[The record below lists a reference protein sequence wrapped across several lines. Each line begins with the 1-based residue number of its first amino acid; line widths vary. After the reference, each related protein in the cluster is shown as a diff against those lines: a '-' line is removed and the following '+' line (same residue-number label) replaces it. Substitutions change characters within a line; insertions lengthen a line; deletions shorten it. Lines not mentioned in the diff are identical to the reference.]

1 MDMKVKSILYM
12 GVELRHIPLRLLF
25 HIARTG
31 YELTPYPFCVMS
43 KHREQSLIN
52 RFEILKKS
60 YPLLAEGS
68 WDAITIADLEKAIS
82 QTRGAIAYY
91 HKNKQTLLNN
101 LMDELF
107 FPVFELSEERQKY
120 LRNCTIIDFH
130 ITYKT
135 PFERVRDDLKINYN
149 IENPSRAIFNLFIQG
164 SKHYE
169 GFSNKVAGMMQFE
182 MDYISCMVDG
192 RVNTLI
198 DLNKVYIE
206 NIGHIF
212 VESIMAK
219 VD

>member
-1 MDMKVKSILYM
+1 
-12 GVELRHIPLRLLF
+12 
-25 HIARTG
+25 
-31 YELTPYPFCVMS
+31 MS

-52 RFEILKKS
+52 RFEILKKC

-68 WDAITIADLEKAIS
+68 WDAVTIADLEKAIS

-101 LMDELF
+101 LMNELF
-107 FPVFELSEERQKY
+107 FPVFELSKEKQ
-120 LRNCTIIDFH
+120 LRWRKCTITDFH
-130 ITYKT
+130 KTYKT
-135 PFERVRDDLKINYN
+135 PFERVRDDLKNNYY

-169 GFSNKVAGMMQFE
+169 GFTDKVSRMMQIE
-182 MDYISCMVDG
+182 MDYMSSVVGG

-198 DLNKVYIE
+198 DLNRVYIE

-212 VESIMAK
+212 VESMMAK
-219 VD
+219 VDK

>member
-1 MDMKVKSILYM
+1 MN
-12 GVELRHIPLRLLF
+12 
-25 HIARTG
+25 T
-31 YELTPYPFCVMS
+31 
-43 KHREQSLIN
+43 LIN
-52 RFEILKKS
+52 RFDILKKC

-107 FPVFELSEERQKY
+107 FPVFELSKEKQTQ
-120 LRNCTIIDFH
+120 LRKCTITNFH
-130 ITYKT
+130 KTYKI
-135 PFERVRDDLKINYN
+135 PFERVRDDLNINYN
-149 IENPSRAIFNLFIQG
+149 IGNPSQAIFNLVIQG

-169 GFSNKVAGMMQFE
+169 GFTDKVSEMMKFE
-182 MDYISCMVDG
+182 MDYMSSVVGG

-198 DLNKVYIE
+198 DLNRFYIE

-212 VESIMAK
+212 VESMMTK

>member
-1 MDMKVKSILYM
+1 
-12 GVELRHIPLRLLF
+12 
-25 HIARTG
+25 
-31 YELTPYPFCVMS
+31 MS
-43 KHREQSLIN
+43 KHREQSIIN
-52 RFEILKKS
+52 RFEILKKC

-130 ITYKT
+130 KTYKT

-149 IENPSRAIFNLFIQG
+149 IENPSRAIFNLFVQG
-164 SKHYE
+164 SKHYA
-169 GFSNKVAGMMQFE
+169 GFNDKISDMMQIE
-182 MDYISCMVDG
+182 MDYMINVVGG

-212 VESIMAK
+212 VESLITTA
-219 VD
+219 DQQLFRFL

>member
-1 MDMKVKSILYM
+1 
-12 GVELRHIPLRLLF
+12 
-25 HIARTG
+25 
-31 YELTPYPFCVMS
+31 MS

-52 RFEILKKS
+52 RFEILKKC

-68 WDAITIADLEKAIS
+68 WDAVTIADLEKAIS

-101 LMDELF
+101 LMNELF
-107 FPVFELSEERQKY
+107 FPVFELSKEKQ
-120 LRNCTIIDFH
+120 LRWRKCTITDFH
-130 ITYKT
+130 KTYKT
-135 PFERVRDDLKINYN
+135 PFERVRDDLKNNYH

-169 GFSNKVAGMMQFE
+169 GFTDKVSGMMQIE
-182 MDYISCMVDG
+182 MDYMSSVVGG

-198 DLNKVYIE
+198 DLNRVYIE

-212 VESIMAK
+212 VESMMANTNEDDK
-219 VD
+219 S